1 MSKAQSK
8 KITCSLC
15 QLDKPR
21 SDFSKAQLS
30 KSRSQKNHEIKC
42 MTCISN
48 MAETNVPIQTLIKCT
63 ECNMDKKKSEF
74 SKSQLGKSKRE
85 GHQIKCSFCLSKPE
99 EVVEV
104 LPPTTT
110 FQCSECLE
118 IKIKKEYSRSQLS
131 KSKKENHAIKC
142 KSCVSDLM
150 ARTEME
156 CQVCNET
163 KDIEAFHDT
172 QRTLKQATC
181 SACHEK
187 NKTIDNVDI
196 EKIGLE
202 LEEVPTASMSDSIQ
216 EDSNHGDENTN
227 LSQNEIRK
235 DSPCFG
241 IAALQHLFSG
251 CIENVVKKQESI
263 IA

>member
-1 MSKAQSK
+1 MSKAQPK

-15 QLDKPR
+15 QTDKPR
-21 SDFSKAQLS
+21 SEFSKAQLS
-30 KSRSQKNHEIKC
+30 KSRSQNNHEIKC
-42 MTCISN
+42 MACISN
-48 MAETNVPIQTLIKCT
+48 MTETNASIQTLIKCT
-63 ECNMDKKKSEF
+63 ECNMDKKKSDY
-74 SKSQLGKSKRE
+74 SKSQLGKSKKE
-85 GHQIKCSFCLSKPE
+85 GHQIKCSLCLSKPE

-104 LPPTTT
+104 APTTT

-118 IKIKKEYSRSQLS
+118 IKSKKEYSRSQLS

-142 KSCVSDLM
+142 MSCVSDVL

-156 CQVCNET
+156 CQVCKET

-181 SACHEK
+181 STCHEK
-187 NKTIDNVDI
+187 NKAIDNVDI

-202 LEEVPTASMSDSIQ
+202 LEEVPTVSMSDSIQ
-216 EDSNHGDENTN
+216 EDSNHGVENKN
-227 LSQNEIRK
+227 LSNEMK
-235 DSPCFG
+235 EDKPCFG
-241 IAALQHLFSG
+241 IPAFQHLFSG
-251 CIENVVKKQESI
+251 CIENVVKKQEPI